1 MADDN
6 NLRGKVQRPRAQH
19 PRRTEGRGRE
29 HPPTNPWEPVEFRFR
44 CSLACRRC
52 PAGRSPPH
60 GLASDYPRR
69 GGRGLRSRSPVPPS
83 PARCTDAAAAG
94 RADFFALCLTGSPF
108 GCVAVDSRP
117 HHLPLP
123 SLSLY
128 EEGGVQEVEIR
139 KLGPIFFPLQSV
151 RVKFMWSPG
160 CSQSE
165 DHQVMEMPAGI
176 SDVALPPCSPR
187 LLF

>member
-1 MADDN
+1 M
-6 NLRGKVQRPRAQH
+6 RSIQ
-19 PRRTEGRGRE
+19 EGRRDEGGSI
-29 HPPTNPWEPVEFRFR
+29 HQPTHGSQSNSGFAAA
-44 CSLACRRC
+44 SLAAAAR
-52 PAGRSPPH
+52 PADPLPTDLH
-60 GLASDYPRR
+60 PTTH

>member
-1 MADDN
+1 MGASRIPVS
-6 NLRGKVQRPRAQH
+6 LQPRLPPLPGRPIPS
-19 PRRTEGRGRE
+19 PRTCIRL
-29 HPPTNPWEPVEFRFR
+29 PTAAAASEAARP
-44 CSLACRRC
+44 SL
-52 PAGRSPPH
+52 
-60 GLASDYPRR
+60 
-69 GGRGLRSRSPVPPS
+69 SPVPPY
-83 PARCTDAAAAG
+83 PARCTAAAG

-139 KLGPIFFPLQSV
+139 KLGPIFFPLQSA
-151 RVKFMWSPG
+151 RVKFRWSPG

-165 DHQVMEMPAGI
+165 GGP
-176 SDVALPPCSPR
+176 SDGDARWHLGRRFAAL
-187 LLF
+187 

>member
-29 HPPTNPWEPVEFRFR
+29 HPPTNPWEPVEFRLR

-60 GLASDYPRR
+60 GLASDYPRLPR
-69 GGRGLRSRSPVPPS
+69 PPNSEAARARPSLPPRSLHGHDRPGRLLRALLNRKPLRMCRSRLEAPP
-83 PARCTDAAAAG
+83 
-94 RADFFALCLTGSPF
+94 
-108 GCVAVDSRP
+108 
-117 HHLPLP
+117 HLPLP

-151 RVKFMWSPG
+151 RVKFLWSPG
-160 CSQSE
+160 CSQS
-165 DHQVMEMPAGI
+165 AGGP
-176 SDVALPPCSPR
+176 SD
-187 LLF
+187 

>member
-1 MADDN
+1 M
-6 NLRGKVQRPRAQH
+6 RSIQ
-19 PRRTEGRGRE
+19 EGRRDEGGSIHQPTHGSQSNSGFAAASPAAAARPADPLPTDLHPTTHGGR
-29 HPPTNPWEPVEFRFR
+29 
-44 CSLACRRC
+44 
-52 PAGRSPPH
+52 
-60 GLASDYPRR
+60 
-69 GGRGLRSRSPVPPS
+69 GRGLRSRSPVPLPVPPY
-83 PARCTDAAAAG
+83 PARCTAAAG

-139 KLGPIFFPLQSV
+139 KLGPIFFPLQSA
-151 RVKFMWSPG
+151 RVKFRWSPG

-165 DHQVMEMPAGI
+165 GGDHQVMEMPAGI

>member
-6 NLRGKVQRPRAQH
+6 NLREKVQRPRAQH
-19 PRRTEGRGRE
+19 PRRTEGRGRGSIHQPTHGSQSNSGFAAASPAAAARPADPLPTDL
-29 HPPTNPWEPVEFRFR
+29 HPTT
-44 CSLACRRC
+44 
-52 PAGRSPPH
+52 H
-60 GLASDYPRR
+60 

-83 PARCTDAAAAG
+83 PARCTAAAG

-139 KLGPIFFPLQSV
+139 KLGPIFFPIQSV
-151 RVKFMWSPG
+151 RVKFAWSPG
-160 CSQSE
+160 CSQSKGG
-165 DHQVMEMPAGI
+165 Q
-176 SDVALPPCSPR
+176 SDRDARWHLGRRFAAL
-187 LLF
+187 

>member
-1 MADDN
+1 MGASRIPVS
-6 NLRGKVQRPRAQH
+6 LQPRLPPLPGRPIPS
-19 PRRTEGRGRE
+19 PRTCIRL
-29 HPPTNPWEPVEFRFR
+29 PT
-44 CSLACRRC
+44 A
-52 PAGRSPPH
+52 AA
-60 GLASDYPRR
+60 ASEAARP
-69 GGRGLRSRSPVPPS
+69 SVPPS
-83 PARCTDAAAAG
+83 PARCTAAAG

-139 KLGPIFFPLQSV
+139 KLGPIFFPLQSA